1 MTMSRSLLFL
11 VFLTLI
17 ASCTNQ
23 LPEDLTDVTELQ
35 QDAPQTKYDRSALQ
49 KMKWLAGAWKG
60 ETDGRK
66 LEMSFLFSTNHL
78 LEVFQSA
85 GNSNTASHFFL
96 WKDGR
101 YFYGQQQQWL
111 VTWIG
116 EKDIRFDPVTPGAK
130 SMTWTR
136 LNDKKWHLIRHAAK
150 GHETIVMERMRN
162 IQS

>member
-1 MTMSRSLLFL
+1 MTMLRSLLFL
-11 VFLTLI
+11 VFFTLI
-17 ASCTNQ
+17 TSCTNQ
-23 LPEDLTDVTELQ
+23 LPEDITDVTALQ
-35 QDAPQTKYDRSALQ
+35 QAPQTKYDRSALQ
-49 KMKWLAGAWKG
+49 KMKWLAGVWKG

-66 LEMSFLFSTNHL
+66 LELSFLFRTNHL

-96 WKDGR
+96 WKDGKC
-101 YFYGQQQQWL
+101 YYGQQQQWL

-116 EKDIRFDPVTPGAK
+116 EKEIRFDPVSPGIK
-130 SMTWTR
+130 PLTWTK

-150 GHETIVMERMRN
+150 GDETIVMERMGD